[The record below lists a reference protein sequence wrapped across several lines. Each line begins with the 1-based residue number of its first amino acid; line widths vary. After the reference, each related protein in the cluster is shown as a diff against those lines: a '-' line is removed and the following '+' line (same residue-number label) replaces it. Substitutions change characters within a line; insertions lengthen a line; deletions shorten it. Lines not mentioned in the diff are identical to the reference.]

1 MARVTEISDKVKNLR
16 GQKRFIKNV
25 PASKPILQLW
35 RTPKNLKAAGRYF
48 YKAIGGQL
56 VKSRVLTPLDRPLF
70 FQLCQLHDNLS
81 ELDEGI
87 AERGFIVADKKGSVK
102 KNPEVAV
109 HKDLLNVYLRL
120 AEKFGLSPHDRK
132 KIDLK
137 IDANPSDA
145 MRRYV
150 FGETE

>member
-1 MARVTEISDKVKNLR
+1 MARIAETTNKVKYLR

-35 RTPKNLKAAGRYF
+35 RTPENLKTPGRKF
-48 YKAIGGQL
+48 YKSIGGQL

-70 FQLCQLHDNLS
+70 FQLCQLHNNLS

-87 AERGFIVADKKGSVK
+87 ATNGFIVADKKGSVK

-109 HKDLLNVYLRL
+109 YKDLLNVYLRL

-137 IDANPSDA
+137 IDKNPTDK
-145 MRRYV
+145 MREYI
-150 FGETE
+150 FGEK